1 MSKELSIIEQVQNY
15 EPLKILFDK
24 DQNGYE
30 KYVASVLNMIKA
42 KPALQKCTPQSV
54 LTCIHNAKTLG
65 LEIDARQLCHLIP
78 YGAEAK
84 LEVDYRGFIYK
95 MEQVLTDFNW
105 KVAFVHKEDEFELWS
120 ENDNDFYKHKIKNPF
135 AEAKDAIG
143 IYFAFTY
150 TVNGQ
155 KCSRIEKAP
164 MADILKAKAA
174 AKSKNVWETWFSE
187 MGKKF
192 IIRRACKGRF
202 NKNEEIAQLVDYD
215 NKDYEPTVKDVTPTK
230 PTVNNLPDLKPVFVE
245 ETKQVDL
252 EEVIAEQE
260 GVQEQ
265 SVDKFDLYTTIRQQL
280 IDADS
285 LEKVNQVA
293 DFYKQQFSLLNK
305 DQQKDLSNIKKQK
318 MENYGEGGQE

>member
-1 MSKELSIIEQVQNY
+1 MSKEISVIDQVKNY
-15 EPLKILFDK
+15 EPLKVLFDK
-24 DQNGYE
+24 DTNGYE
-30 KYVASVLNMIKA
+30 KYVASVLNVIKA
-42 KPALQKCTPQSV
+42 KPALQKCSAQSV

-78 YGAEAK
+78 YGLEAK

-120 ENDNDFYKHKIKNPF
+120 ENDNDFYKHKIKSPF
-135 AEAKDAIG
+135 AEAKDAMG

-174 AKSKNVWETWFSE
+174 AKSKNVWDTWFSE

-215 NKDYEPTVKDVTPTK
+215 NKDYESTVKDVTPAR
-230 PTVNNLPDLKPVFVE
+230 PAINNLPDIKPVFIE
-245 ETKQVDL
+245 EPRQVDI
-252 EEVIAEQE
+252 EEVIQE
-260 GVQEQ
+260 EG
-265 SVDKFDLYTTIRQQL
+265 FDLYTKIREELMSAEDVEQV
-280 IDADS
+280 
-285 LEKVNQVA
+285 EKTA
-293 DFYKQQFSLLNK
+293 EFYKTQFSSLTK
-305 DQQKDLSNIKKQK
+305 EQQKDLSSVKKSRIELFSASDVSNE
-318 MENYGEGGQE
+318 MAEGGQE